1 MKDIIIG
8 IIAVLG
14 IIGLIFG
21 LSCLLN
27 WLTLWLYNVVL
38 IPVFNA
44 PVISFWQM
52 YGLRWLIHLLFGG
65 NSVVKLV
72 ADEIKK

>member
-1 MKDIIIG
+1 MKNIVIG

-21 LSCLLN
+21 LSCLFN
-27 WLTLWLYNVVL
+27 WLALWLYNVIL

-44 PVISFWQM
+44 PAISFWQM

-65 NSVVKLV
+65 NSLITWV
-72 ADEIKK
+72 ANEIRK